1 MTDTHFVV
9 PLDSVNMGDVA
20 RVGGKNASLGE
31 MLQTLGARGVR
42 VPGGFVVTADA
53 YRYFI
58 QEARLDVVIRKEL
71 TGLNTKNMR
80 DLARRGAH
88 IRNAILKAKVPKAL
102 QDEIRHR
109 YRSMETVYGKNID
122 TAVRS
127 SATAEDLPGASF
139 AGEHETFLGIRGAND
154 IIDAVKSAM
163 ASLFTDRAISYRVD
177 KKFDHFSIA
186 LSVAVQRMVR
196 SDSGASGVMFTLDTE
211 SGFRDVVLINAVWGL
226 GEMIVQGQ
234 VTPDEHY
241 IGKSLLKKSAL
252 PFVGKKLGVK
262 KQKMIYGRA
271 AKGIHRTKIIN
282 TTPTERIS
290 FVLSDAE
297 VKMLAVWG
305 VIIEEHYS
313 QRAGKWTPMDIEW
326 ARDGVTKE
334 LFIVQAR
341 PETVHSE
348 RDYSKIVEYT
358 RTGEGT
364 PIVRGA
370 SVGNKIATGKA
381 RVIMNVKDMNSFKK
395 GEVLVTDM
403 TDPNW
408 EPIMKIASAIVTDKG
423 GRTSHAAIVSRELGI
438 PAVVGTEH
446 ATQVIK
452 TGDALTVDTSGS
464 EGLVFRGTLAFTVE
478 ERDVKALPKTRT
490 KIMVNIATP
499 ETAFEK
505 SFLPHQ
511 GVGLAREEFII
522 ASTIGI
528 HPMALLN
535 FKKLPKKIQE
545 EIRVRISG
553 WDDPVDYYVDQL
565 AYGIARIGLAFA
577 PHHVIVRFSDFKT
590 NEYRA
595 LLGGELYEPHEENP
609 MLGWRGASR
618 YYDEKFKS
626 AFLLECRAIARVRG
640 EMGLMNVIPMVP
652 FCRTPEEGERVL
664 MTMAE
669 GGLVSRYAAKR
680 GHTVVGEP
688 MPVYVMCE
696 IPANILLADRFL
708 DLFDGMSIGS
718 NDLTQLVLGLDRDS
732 GIVNHVADEQNQAV
746 KEMVRTVIDRCRSR
760 RKYIGICG
768 QAPSEHPDFARFL
781 VEAGIESM
789 SLNPDTVISTTLIV
803 AKEERD
809 RWSV

>member
-1 MTDTHFVV
+1 
-9 PLDSVNMGDVA
+9 
-20 RVGGKNASLGE
+20 
-31 MLQTLGARGVR
+31 
-42 VPGGFVVTADA
+42 
-53 YRYFI
+53 
-58 QEARLDVVIRKEL
+58 
-71 TGLNTKNMR
+71 
-80 DLARRGAH
+80 
-88 IRNAILKAKVPKAL
+88 
-102 QDEIRHR
+102 
-109 YRSMETVYGKNID
+109 
-122 TAVRS
+122 
-127 SATAEDLPGASF
+127 
-139 AGEHETFLGIRGAND
+139 
-154 IIDAVKSAM
+154 
-163 ASLFTDRAISYRVD
+163 
-177 KKFDHFSIA
+177 
-186 LSVAVQRMVR
+186 
-196 SDSGASGVMFTLDTE
+196 
-211 SGFRDVVLINAVWGL
+211 
-226 GEMIVQGQ
+226 
-234 VTPDEHY
+234 
-241 IGKSLLKKSAL
+241 
-252 PFVGKKLGVK
+252 
-262 KQKMIYGRA
+262 
-271 AKGIHRTKIIN
+271 
-282 TTPTERIS
+282 TERIS

-768 QAPSEHPDFARFL
+768 QAPSDHPDFARFL